1 MNFSLNTY
9 KAIWLIRKYF
19 SKTELLTSNF
29 YSVLHYNSETW
40 YLPSLKASQKQKL
53 LSASAKALRTY
64 RKVIDYDQSFI
75 SIHSLSKRATPEMLM
90 RYKLALGLYKLYTV
104 NFNSIKFTHLN
115 FNQLLTGR
123 QTMFKTQKKQS
134 LQGRTELVVKQTLLY
149 QW

>member
-1 MNFSLNTY
+1 
-9 KAIWLIRKYF
+9 
-19 SKTELLTSNF
+19 
-29 YSVLHYNSETW
+29 
-40 YLPSLKASQKQKL
+40 
-53 LSASAKALRTY
+53 
-64 RKVIDYDQSFI
+64 
-75 SIHSLSKRATPEMLM
+75 MLM